1 MNVTHRGVFLQMY
14 CVRDLLC
21 ADINEC
27 LDERVCAHGQCS
39 NLEGYFICTCD
50 EGFSLTPDGKACTG
64 TIRSVEQLLVFFKEF
79 VHLYLV

>member
-1 MNVTHRGVFLQMY
+1 MY

-64 TIRSVEQLLVFFKEF
+64 TIRSVEQLLIFFKDF
-79 VHLYLV
+79 VNYLYLV